1 MIMDA
6 PFQTLD
12 LLRAQHP
19 DLQVPVEIAV
29 NVDGRTRNAMIR
41 RGYITINDDGSWT
54 LKEEV

>member
-1 MIMDA
+1 MDE
-6 PFQTLD
+6 PFQTLN

-19 DLQVPVEIAV
+19 DLQVPVEIAA

-41 RGYITINDDGSWT
+41 RGHITINDDGSWT